1 MNSAIVVLN
10 WNDWKNTV
18 DCLESIYQND
28 GKFDVFLVDNGSYQK
43 NILKISSW
51 HKGLIISD
59 RNFVKPRINNQG
71 KLISMNFNNNIFDK
85 KKMREIYIYLEI
97 KIILV

>member
-10 WNDWKNTV
+10 WNDWRNTV

-28 GKFDVFLVDNGSYQK
+28 GNFDVFLVDNGSYLK

-51 HKGLIISD
+51 HEGRIISD
-59 RNFVKPRINNQG
+59 RNFIKPKINNRG
-71 KLISMNFNNNIFDK
+71 KLISMNFKNNIFDK
-85 KKMREIYIYLEI
+85 KKMREIYIYL
-97 KIILV
+97 K

>member
-28 GKFDVFLVDNGSYQK
+28 GNFDVFLVDNGSYQK

-51 HKGLIISD
+51 YEGRIISD
-59 RNFVKPRINNQG
+59 RNFIKPKINNKG

-85 KKMREIYIYLEI
+85 KKMREIYIYLKI
-97 KIILV
+97 KVT